1 MGSFDLW
8 AWQFLWILGLW
19 FGVRWAQGNLPVE
32 KWAQRVLIPAA
43 LVCAVLLPFRYA
55 VGRGVELGAFEPM
68 FDKWHFGVIRLINF
82 AAVAA
87 LLIRF
92 QSILK
97 PLAVRPLVM
106 LGQASLQVF
115 CVHLLFTFAGLT
127 LLGNATMLT
136 AWQQIALLAAT
147 MGAMLLTAKIFSK
160 LESRVEKKGE
170 NPAKEE
176 SANAAQLSAASM
188 LPVRAES
195 RVQRGDK
202 EVSSAVWRHS
212 T

>member
-1 MGSFDLW
+1 
-8 AWQFLWILGLW
+8 
-19 FGVRWAQGNLPVE
+19 
-32 KWAQRVLIPAA
+32 
-43 LVCAVLLPFRYA
+43 
-55 VGRGVELGAFEPM
+55 VELGAFEPM

-136 AWQQIALLAAT
+136 AWQQVALLAAT
-147 MGAMLLTAKIFSK
+147 LGAMLLTAKIFSK
-160 LESRVEKKGE
+160 SEAKVEKKGDSA
-170 NPAKEE
+170 PAEE
-176 SANAAQLSAASM
+176 IVNASPLATAAM
-188 LPVRAES
+188 LPVPAES
-195 RVQRGDK
+195 RIQRSDK
-202 EVSSAVWRHS
+202 EVSAALWRHS
-212 T
+212 A